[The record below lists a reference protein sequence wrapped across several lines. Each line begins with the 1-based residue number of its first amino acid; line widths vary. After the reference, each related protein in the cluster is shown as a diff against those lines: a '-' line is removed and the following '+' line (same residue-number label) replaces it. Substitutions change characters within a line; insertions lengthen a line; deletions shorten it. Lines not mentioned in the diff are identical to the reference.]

1 MLSQVSWILVEDVLS
16 KKRKRLET
24 KRSTRMRMKMSER
37 IFLHISEV
45 TARDGCDTKED
56 QNKFN

>member
-1 MLSQVSWILVEDVLS
+1 
-16 KKRKRLET
+16 
-24 KRSTRMRMKMSER
+24 MRMKMSER

>member
-16 KKRKRLET
+16 KKRLET